1 MRIFLIIAFSLLF
14 ASDDNAPTHRTRDRQ
29 VDIHH
34 IKIDISVDLV
44 SESVYGYVVHQLSP
58 LHSSLDSFELDAEDM
73 TIRRVRLNDYDVNF
87 NPTHQLIFLKK
98 LSTIFAEERAK
109 GIPPPG

>member
-1 MRIFLIIAFSLLF
+1 MK
-14 ASDDNAPTHRTRDRQ
+14 NKKQ
-29 VDIHH
+29 
-34 IKIDISVDLV
+34 
-44 SESVYGYVVHQLSP
+44 
-58 LHSSLDSFELDAEDM
+58 
-73 TIRRVRLNDYDVNF
+73 NNYDVNF